1 MPADPD
7 RPAPDTAP
15 LTSDAP
21 APDAAPDRPGLR
33 GLVARRWP
41 TLLALVLVAP
51 GLADR
56 PTPETV
62 EALASAMLLL
72 PLWYLVITAT
82 GRRSWTWPV
91 LVVGIAAFVLLR
103 MQERVEPAVVLLAT
117 ALVAVLW
124 GAVRGGL
131 GRPSFLLQVSGL
143 VAYGGPCSGGPG
155 PRSRGGPVRRRRGLV
170 RARPLGPRPRAR
182 RRRSVAIRRGVVR
195 RGRRPDRRAAR
206 RRAARALTR
215 RSARKRRTG
224 PATAT
229 GERCPAPSG
238 RGCEAAAFDLT
249 RPSAPGPAASHPR

>member
-72 PLWYLVITAT
+72 PMWYLVITAT

-103 MQERVEPAVVLLAT
+103 MQDRVEPAVVLLAT

-124 GAVRGGL
+124 GAMRGGL

-143 VAYGGPCSGGPG
+143 VAYGGLALA
-155 PRSRGGPVRRRRGLV
+155 GLV
-170 RARPLGPRPRAR
+170 LAPEVGRYVVAAGWFGHGLWDLAHARADAGVS
-182 RRRSVAIRRGVVR
+182 RSGAEWCGVVDVLI
-195 RGRRPDRRAAR
+195 GVQLAVVP
-206 RRAARALTR
+206 LV
-215 RSARKRRTG
+215 
-224 PATAT
+224 
-229 GERCPAPSG
+229 
-238 RGCEAAAFDLT
+238 L
-249 RPSAPGPAASHPR
+249 

>member
-1 MPADPD
+1 MTAQPD
-7 RPAPDTAP
+7 RPHPDTAP

-21 APDAAPDRPGLR
+21 DRLGLR

-41 TLLALVLVAP
+41 TLLALALVAP

-103 MQERVEPAVVLLAT
+103 LQDRVEPAVVLLAV

-124 GAVRGGL
+124 GSVRTSL
-131 GRPSFLLQVSGL
+131 TPAQT
-143 VAYGGPCSGGPG
+143 PEC
-155 PRSRGGPVRRRRGLV
+155 RG
-170 RARPLGPRPRAR
+170 RARSGAAWSMSWSVSNSPSCRWCSDPEKSGPE
-182 RRRSVAIRRGVVR
+182 
-195 RGRRPDRRAAR
+195 
-206 RRAARALTR
+206 
-215 RSARKRRTG
+215 RRTG

-229 GERCPAPSG
+229 GER
-238 RGCEAAAFDLT
+238 
-249 RPSAPGPAASHPR
+249 

>member
-143 VAYGGPCSGGPG
+143 VAYGG
-155 PRSRGGPVRRRRGLV
+155 LLW
-170 RARPLGPRPRAR
+170 RAWSSLQRWAGTSSPRAGSGTACGTSPTR
-182 RRRSVAIRRGVVR
+182 AQTPECRDQARSG
-195 RGRRPDRRAAR
+195 AAWS
-206 RRAARALTR
+206 T
-215 RSARKRRTG
+215 S
-224 PATAT
+224 
-229 GERCPAPSG
+229 
-238 RGCEAAAFDLT
+238 
-249 RPSAPGPAASHPR
+249 

>member
-21 APDAAPDRPGLR
+21 APDAAPDRPGCAAWSPGAGRLSWR
-33 GLVARRWP
+33 SSWSLPAWP
-41 TLLALVLVAP
+41 TGRHRRRSKP
-51 GLADR
+51 SPR
-56 PTPETV
+56 RC
-62 EALASAMLLL
+62 SLL

-143 VAYGGPCSGGPG
+143 VAYGGLALA
-155 PRSRGGPVRRRRGLV
+155 GLV
-170 RARPLGPRPRAR
+170 LAPRWAGTSSPRAGSGTACGTSPTR
-182 RRRSVAIRRGVVR
+182 AQTPECRDQARSG
-195 RGRRPDRRAAR
+195 AAWS
-206 RRAARALTR
+206 T
-215 RSARKRRTG
+215 S
-224 PATAT
+224 
-229 GERCPAPSG
+229 
-238 RGCEAAAFDLT
+238 
-249 RPSAPGPAASHPR
+249 